1 MGSQIDENALI
12 SENSVC
18 EVWEMYERAR
28 DYQNALKLTTQIK
41 ENIDFF
47 EGRQWPAP
55 TEATR
60 TLPRPITNYVKFI
73 CRNKRALLTSVPV
86 RLVYKTKT
94 EGIDASQFTN
104 FAEYISR
111 EMRLNELDAI
121 AVKDAVIK
129 GSYCY
134 HFYWDTEGIG
144 LEANEDGALRC
155 EVIDVRSVYFA
166 NPCEKDEQKQK
177 WIIIPQRV
185 PVDSVKETADDDV
198 DKELI
203 AADEQDEYT
212 LEQEGSELCTVLI
225 RYFRKDGE
233 VFFEKAVKGT
243 IVNKATPIAPDYT
256 GTARKLGVADVSN
269 NSLPDNPRLH
279 KNKVGGD
286 PSPKRLKASLYPIVF
301 GSYEEREDSIYGISE
316 AEGLIPNQKAINF
329 NTAMQLMAVE
339 AVSWGKYVVKRD
351 ALQGQEITN
360 EAGQVLVDYSNDQYG
375 IRKLDPPQVNSMP
388 LMVLKNMVES
398 TRSVSGAS
406 EVLTGEISRSGNSG
420 VAIAQLQ
427 AQATQPIEELRERF
441 WRVKEKQGLV
451 MAQFFKLFYRD
462 KRFSYTDVHDNE
474 TNEEK
479 QETIYANF
487 DGSQY
492 ENASFSIIVEA
503 TKGVRSSAASDIQ
516 MLDIMFQKGA
526 IDSLTY
532 VRSYPSD
539 MLRDKAAIERL
550 VKEGQES
557 QVAQMGQQISQLEEQ
572 LEQAASLLEKQSKVI
587 DDVSVITRQNNDLR
601 AIVAKL
607 YAEATSKID
616 SANLM
621 AKQYGQVYEDASE
634 FASIIER
641 MAGEEAAEI

>member
-1 MGSQIDENALI
+1 
-12 SENSVC
+12 
-18 EVWEMYERAR
+18 
-28 DYQNALKLTTQIK
+28 
-41 ENIDFF
+41 
-47 EGRQWPAP
+47 
-55 TEATR
+55 
-60 TLPRPITNYVKFI
+60 
-73 CRNKRALLTSVPV
+73 V

-94 EGIDASQFTN
+94 EGIDASLFTN

-111 EMRLNELDAI
+111 EMRLDELDAI

-155 EVIDVRSVYFA
+155 EVIDVRNVYFA

-185 PVDSVKETADDDV
+185 PVDSVKEAADDDV

-256 GTARKLGVADVSN
+256 GIARKLGVADVSN
-269 NSLPDNPRLH
+269 NSLPDNPRLL

-286 PSPKRLKASLYPIVF
+286 PSTKRPKASLYPIVF

-406 EVLTGEISRSGNSG
+406 EVLTGEISKSGNSG

-462 KRFSYTDVHDNE
+462 KRFSYTDVHDNK
-474 TNEEK
+474 TDEEK
-479 QETIYANF
+479 KEAIYATF

-492 ENASFSIIVEA
+492 ENASFSIVVEA

-526 IDSLTY
+526 IDALTY

-587 DDVSVITRQNNDLR
+587 DDVSTITRQNNDLR

-634 FASIIER
+634 FAAIIER
-641 MAGEEAAEI
+641 MAGDEAAAI